1 MLRDLKK
8 EKLTHSWMMA
18 LSKEFLL
25 AEIKKSQ
32 AALKAIQEG
41 KDINELILEAFKE
54 ELSKLK

>member
-1 MLRDLKK
+1 
-8 EKLTHSWMMA
+8 MA

-41 KDINELILEAFKE
+41 KDINELILKAFEE
-54 ELSKLK
+54 ELSKLE